1 MGCYHTLNVVVWRTI
16 DHAAGKDRAAVQRGH
31 HITESEFWAWLHKGG
46 MLVAYLPCVYD
57 RSLAV
62 ALPNCY
68 PLLLRYM
75 RSLAVWLNRCKSQ
88 PNIGD
93 PLTIKSGGSW
103 EVCGIRVVE

>member
-1 MGCYHTLNVVVWRTI
+1 MAICGN
-16 DHAAGKDRAAVQRGH
+16 GVQRGY
-31 HITESEFWAWLHKGG
+31 HITVSEFWAGLHKGG

-75 RSLAVWLNRCKSQ
+75 RSLAARLKRCKSQ

-103 EVCGIRVVE
+103 EVCGIRVIE